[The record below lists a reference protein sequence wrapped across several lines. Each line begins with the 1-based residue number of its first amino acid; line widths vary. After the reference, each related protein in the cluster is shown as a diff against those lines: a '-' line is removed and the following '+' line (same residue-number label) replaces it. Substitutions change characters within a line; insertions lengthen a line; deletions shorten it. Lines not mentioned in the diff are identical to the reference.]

1 MGELLGIPEWLAKTL
16 FVSTCLI
23 IVFSYAG
30 ISITRSHKRL
40 AARRAS
46 PTQAEF
52 LVLMGTDVRE
62 DVARFLWETVLP
74 YVEPLLTPHP
84 DDNLGKDLCIDDDDW
99 GMDWPLEWARRQG
112 FHESNLPDWPKD
124 WPATIRNYGRW
135 LSAGPN

>member
-1 MGELLGIPEWLAKTL
+1 MGELLGIPEWLAETL

-30 ISITRSHKRL
+30 ISIARSHKRL
-40 AARRAS
+40 AARRTN

-52 LVLMGTDVRE
+52 LALMRTDVRE
-62 DVARFLWETVLP
+62 DVARFLWETALP
-74 YVEPLLTPHP
+74 YVEPKLTPHP
-84 DDNLGKDLCIDDDDW
+84 DDNLGEDLCIDDDDW

-112 FHESNLPDWPKD
+112 FHEGTLPDWPKD

-135 LSAGPN
+135 LSAGPR

>member
-23 IVFSYAG
+23 IVFSNAG
-30 ISITRSHKRL
+30 ISIARSRKRL
-40 AARRAS
+40 MVRRAN

-52 LVLMGTDVRE
+52 LALMRTDVSE
-62 DVARFLWETVLP
+62 DAARFLWETVLP
-74 YVEPLLTPHP
+74 YAEPHVTPHP
-84 DDNLGKDLCIDDDDW
+84 DDELGKDLCIDDDDW

-112 FHESNLPDWPKD
+112 FHESNLPDWPNE

-135 LSAGPN
+135 LSAGPR